1 MLPAAIEAISNDDLE
16 TAMQIVGVK
25 SIEELVYLT
34 EGRGNTLLSYAAQL
48 GRAKPIKV
56 LLSKVLD
63 PQKLMLKKNNN
74 GYTALII
81 AASLGYAKAITA
93 MLKGVDNPQ
102 QLAEQIDDIN
112 GATALH
118 YAAVY
123 GHAGAITA
131 MLKGVGNPQQLAE
144 QIDAKGATALHHAAK
159 NGHEAVATA
168 ILSNV
173 SNRQQLAE
181 QQTIFGSLALSAAA
195 SRGHIG
201 VITSIFSLVSN
212 PQQLAEQQSINGST
226 AIMYA
231 VNSSESTLIITKI
244 LESVVDTEKLIFQV
258 HNEGLNSFTHALK
271 KGNMDA
277 AELLFDKAKDKTALL
292 LKKNNPDQPAGIE
305 MMEQDIL
312 KKFLEKYNN
321 LNQ

>member
-1 MLPAAIEAISNDDLE
+1 
-16 TAMQIVGVK
+16 
-25 SIEELVYLT
+25 
-34 EGRGNTLLSYAAQL
+34 
-48 GRAKPIKV
+48 
-56 LLSKVLD
+56 
-63 PQKLMLKKNNN
+63 
-74 GYTALII
+74 
-81 AASLGYAKAITA
+81 
-93 MLKGVDNPQ
+93 
-102 QLAEQIDDIN
+102 
-112 GATALH
+112 
-118 YAAVY
+118 
-123 GHAGAITA
+123 